1 MTLTTQ
7 DMINANIARDEVS
20 KAFPEWNIL
29 GLSESLQ
36 NVILAVAAVASA
48 MGRGENDPDPFVGHE
63 PSESEYW
70 TADIYDMQ
78 DYRDRY
84 RA

>member
-1 MTLTTQ
+1 MNLTVQ

-20 KAFPEWNIL
+20 KEFPEWNIP

-48 MGRGENDPDPFVGHE
+48 IGRGDDDPFIGHE
-63 PSESEYW
+63 ASESEYW
-70 TADIYDMQ
+70 TAEVYDMQ